1 MPKDASKDLSKDSKL
16 NKQDTRLALINA
28 GTNIIL
34 EKGFN
39 HTGIEQVLKAV
50 GVPKGSF
57 YYYFKSK
64 EDFGLQLIQHHA
76 DLLMSDLKKKF
87 QDESVTPFQR
97 IRQYFECGRDSIK
110 QNECRKGCLF
120 GNLSQEMADQ
130 NETFRLELADIFCK
144 WCKILSACIQQAQE
158 QGEIP
163 AHMNPDRLAE
173 YMMFSWE
180 GAILRCKLSKSL
192 QPIDTHLH
200 FIFEELLKV

>member
-1 MPKDASKDLSKDSKL
+1 MTKDAHTSKDSKL
-16 NKQDTRLALINA
+16 NKQDTRLALIQA

-64 EDFGLQLIQHHA
+64 EDFGLQLIQHRA
-76 DLLMSDLKKKF
+76 ELLMSDLKQKF
-87 QDESVTPFQR
+87 QDESVRPLQR
-97 IRQYFECGRDSIK
+97 IRQYFEAGRNSIA

-120 GNLSQEMADQ
+120 GNLGQEMADQ
-130 NETFRLELADIFCK
+130 NESFRLELTGIFCQ
-144 WCKILSACIQQAQE
+144 WCKILSACIQEAQK
-158 QGEIP
+158 QGDIP

-173 YMMFSWE
+173 YIMFSWE
-180 GAILRCKLSKSL
+180 GAIMRCKLTKSL
-192 QPIDTHLH
+192 QPIDTYLN
-200 FIFEELLKV
+200 FVFDELLKV